1 MAHVTSFAPRSTI
14 DLSWLVR
21 ALGQDVS
28 AFLMQRREQRRIR
41 QELNN
46 YSDRELNDLGFSRGD
61 IADVAAGRLRR

>member
-14 DLSWLVR
+14 DLSLLVR
-21 ALGQDVS
+21 GMGQDVS

-41 QELNN
+41 RELHA
-46 YSDRELNDLGFSRGD
+46 YSDRELGDLGFSRGD

>member
-1 MAHVTSFAPRSTI
+1 MAHVTSFAPRATV

-28 AFLMQRREQRRIR
+28 AFLMQRREQQRIR
-41 QELNN
+41 RELDA
-46 YSDRELNDLGFSRGD
+46 YSDRELGDLGFSRGD

>member
-21 ALGQDVS
+21 GMGQDVS
-28 AFLMQRREQRRIR
+28 AFLMQRREQRRVR
-41 QELNN
+41 RELNA
-46 YSDRELNDLGFSRGD
+46 YSDRELGDLGFSRGD